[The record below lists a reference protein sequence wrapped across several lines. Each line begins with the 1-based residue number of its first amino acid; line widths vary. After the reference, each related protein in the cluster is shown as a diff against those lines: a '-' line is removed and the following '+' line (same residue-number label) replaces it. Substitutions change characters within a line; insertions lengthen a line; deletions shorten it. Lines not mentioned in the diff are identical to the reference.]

1 MRKALTNACI
11 AGVLVI
17 LMYIALLLICDITPF
32 GDNTWIMYDLKR
44 QYIDFYS
51 YYKRIYTHE
60 AGVLY
65 SFETALGSGM
75 IGFIVYYLNNPLFI
89 LFNLFDIDRLPQ
101 AVTLIIGITLFLAA
115 YIMAVYLSWYLSD
128 KKSRMSAEG
137 GEKTLLYGIVDIS
150 VIAGA
155 VAWAFSGFLIAH
167 SMNMM
172 WTDVVILFPVIMYCT
187 DRLIKDE
194 ECSAGS
200 ILPYIISLSLILLF
214 NYYISYQ
221 ILIYVGF
228 YTLINLWVYRLK
240 NPVKRVIK
248 IAICTI
254 TAAGTDA
261 VVLLPTLF
269 ELADSPKDI
278 TQLGLE
284 ATGKMLTPLDVFSK
298 IYAFAYDEIQ
308 PRFGL
313 PQVYCGTA
321 VLILLVL
328 YFLNKSKNDTD
339 KRVKVGNFILLV
351 IVFASFCIDEF
362 NLFWHA
368 LMEPSGHPYR
378 QAPLFV
384 FTVIICAISYLSEIN
399 TKSKE
404 TAESADCNN
413 RTMFLR
419 YVAAFIILT
428 IILIAIKLKGYS
440 YTGNKMI
447 LINALMIA
455 VFSALLFAYEKSN
468 RSLLSN
474 MSMSVLTM
482 FLCTELLLNAAFTY
496 PYIALHAEKMNSYSN
511 KISATSEVTS
521 AIKAMDKSFYR
532 MENLTPRQQNDGM
545 MYGYNGVTHY
555 SSAGMTYVRYLLQK
569 CGYNDDALY
578 THYGHDNTVTMDM
591 LLGVKYVVTEDESLV
606 HRAYEEVD
614 TGTDTGVSAYLN
626 PYALSVALATKDYD
640 LSGADDI
647 EDPRTID
654 EDPFSLQEEM
664 VSRLVGR
671 DVAIF
676 VPAKINAE
684 RSSDKIDFSI
694 VAAKDGELYMY
705 LDGLM
710 GKIQGLAVYVD
721 DELLTGYGN
730 LGCYKILNLGYREAG
745 ESIKIS
751 VAGDSDEPDFGTP
764 IFVTEDIDAVKNAY
778 ESIAPKSIEIKQ
790 LSPSSIEL
798 CIPECDGIFTSI
810 PYEKGWNV
818 PIVRTYGAL
827 MYVPVSGDKTIR
839 MRFIPKGMIPGAIVS
854 LISVTALIIYCII
867 SRRYKESN
875 AK

>member
-1 MRKALTNACI
+1 MRKTLLNACL
-11 AGVLVI
+11 AGVIVI
-17 LMYIALLLICDITPF
+17 LMYIALLIVCDIAPF

-51 YYKRIYTHE
+51 YYKRICAHE
-60 AGVLY
+60 AGILY

-101 AVTLIIGITLFLAA
+101 AISLVIGITLCLAA
-115 YIMAVYLSWYLSD
+115 VLMSLYLTLYLSD
-128 KKSRMSAEG
+128 RVRSQSENVNSDSRLFG
-137 GEKTLLYGIVDIS
+137 VVDFP
-150 VIAGA
+150 VIIGA
-155 VAWAFSGFLIAH
+155 VAWAFSGFMIAH

-172 WTDVVILFPVIMYCT
+172 WTDVIILLPVIIYCT

-194 ECSAGS
+194 ICLVRS

-221 ILIYVGF
+221 ILIYVGL

-240 NPVKRVIK
+240 DPAKRVLRVML
-248 IAICTI
+248 CTFASVGI
-254 TAAGTDA
+254 DA

-284 ATGKMLTPLDVFSK
+284 ATGKLLTPVDVLSK

-313 PQVYCGTA
+313 PQIYCGIA
-321 VLILLVL
+321 VLILLIL
-328 YFLNKSKNDTD
+328 YFLNKSNDNVNR
-339 KRVKVGNFILLV
+339 RVKVGNLILLV
-351 IVFASFCIDEF
+351 IVFASFCIDEL

-384 FTVIICAISYLSEIN
+384 FTMIVCAISYLATIESVRPETEQSEAYG
-399 TKSKE
+399 K
-404 TAESADCNN
+404 
-413 RTMFLR
+413 R
-419 YVAAFIILT
+419 AFIIRYAIEL
-428 IILIAIKLKGYS
+428 IILAAVLLAVKAKGYN
-440 YTGNKMI
+440 YTSNKMI
-447 LINALMIA
+447 LINGLMLVLFTALFI
-455 VFSALLFAYEKSN
+455 LYEKSI
-468 RSLLSN
+468 RPLLSK
-474 MSMSVLTM
+474 MIMVILTGL
-482 FLCTELLLNAAFTY
+482 LCLELLLNAAFTY
-496 PYIALHAEKMNSYSN
+496 PYIALNGEKISSYSN
-511 KISATSEVTS
+511 KVMATEKVTS
-521 AIKAMDKSFYR
+521 AIKAMDSGFYR
-532 MENLTPRQQNDGM
+532 TENLTPRQQNDGM

-591 LLGVKYVVTEDESLV
+591 LLGIKYVVTEDKSLV
-606 HRAYEEVD
+606 HKAYEEVD
-614 TGTDTGVSAYLN
+614 TGTDNGVSAYKN
-626 PYALSVALATKDYD
+626 PYALSVAIATMGYD
-640 LSGADDI
+640 LSKVVDI

-654 EDPFSLQEEM
+654 RDPFSLQEEM
-664 VSRLVGR
+664 VSRLLGR
-671 DVAIF
+671 DVKIF
-676 VPAKINAE
+676 VPADINMNK
-684 RSSDKIDFSI
+684 SSDRIDIDIS
-694 VAAKDGELYMY
+694 ATADGEMYMY

-730 LGCYKILNLGYREAG
+730 LGCYKILNLGYKKAG
-745 ESIKIS
+745 ENLKIS
-751 VAGDSDEPDFGTP
+751 VIADSDEADFGRP
-764 IFVTEDIDAVKNAY
+764 IFVTEDMDELKQAY
-778 ESIAPKSIEIKQ
+778 ESISDNCIEITQ

-798 CIPECDGIFTSI
+798 NVPECDGIFTSV

-818 PIVRTYGAL
+818 PMIRTYGAL
-827 MYVPVSGDKTIR
+827 MYIPVSGNRTLIMK
-839 MRFIPKGMIPGAIVS
+839 FIPIGMIPGAV
-854 LISVTALIIYCII
+854 ISIITITALIIYCII
-867 SRRYKESN
+867 NRRSKESN
-875 AK
+875 A